1 MFVFTHHFAKL
12 TKVAPLAKISA
23 CFAAV
28 VFLEVWVSEYAI
40 PEPFLSDNGPQ
51 LAVKFF
57 NSVSRSL
64 SIANVYTC
72 THRPE
77 TNGQVERYNR
87 TVVAVLRNYVNEH
100 EDDWDVYTSAL
111 TYVYDNQIHKSKQSK
126 LFELVLS
133 RPRTDF
139 TLHPN
144 VVDRPAATRETSKDF
159 LKRMDIVMQR
169 AYGEL
174 EAMEERCK
182 RSFDKSVRRVNG
194 CLRADDF
201 V

>member
-1 MFVFTHHFAKL
+1 M
-12 TKVAPLAKISA
+12 
-23 CFAAV
+23 
-28 VFLEVWVSEYAI
+28 
-40 PEPFLSDNGPQ
+40 
-51 LAVKFF
+51 
-57 NSVSRSL
+57 
-64 SIANVYTC
+64 YTC

-87 TVVAVLRNYVNEH
+87 TVVAVLRNFVNEH
-100 EDDWDVYTSAL
+100 ENDWDVYTSAL

-126 LFELVLS
+126 LFESVLS

-144 VVDRPAATRETSKDF
+144 VVDRPAATRETCKDF
-159 LKRMDIVMQR
+159 LKHMDIFMQR